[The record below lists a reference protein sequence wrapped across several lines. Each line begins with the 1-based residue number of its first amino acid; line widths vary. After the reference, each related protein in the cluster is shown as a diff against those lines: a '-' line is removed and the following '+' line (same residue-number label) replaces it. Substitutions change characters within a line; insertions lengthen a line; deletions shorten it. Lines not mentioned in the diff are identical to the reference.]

1 MKFAIKLAEASLGVR
16 SFSKLHV
23 ALISAGALELLSIGT
38 VVELFTVVELLDNP
52 GRVTV
57 MDMQGRVVSNFSMKN
72 AEQVPLNLRQ
82 GNYMLRVK
90 QGASNWV
97 RTIRIAE

>member
-1 MKFAIKLAEASLGVR
+1 MPDSIPLVKFAIKLAEVSLGVR

-57 MDMQGRVVSNFSMKN
+57 MDIGPQVVTFF
-72 AEQVPLNLRQ
+72 PF
-82 GNYMLRVK
+82 
-90 QGASNWV
+90 
-97 RTIRIAE
+97 RISCTV